1 MRPLLGYTCVDQ
13 VYITDFIAVELL
25 CVRRVAVCS
34 ARSPRTTA
42 ESARAEYSQLTNAFS
57 GVFN

>member
-1 MRPLLGYTCVDQ
+1 MHLLLGYRCVDQ
-13 VYITDFIAVELL
+13 VYITDFLAVELL
-25 CVRRVAVCS
+25 CAGSVAVCS